1 MAPEILSYEKYDAK
15 ADLWSVGAVL
25 YEMSVGRPPFRA
37 NNHIELL
44 NKIKRANSR
53 VPFPDEDRDP
63 TKAAAA
69 TSVPAD
75 IKQLIRMLLRR
86 NPSERADYDAFF
98 KTKALEGLTSPFF
111 THARGMN
118 ALTSPSNPFS
128 PVNTKPAVPSIT
140 LLESSRPAPNPPAS
154 SNPPANPN
162 ALAVQDLPIGPDG
175 QPYDPRL
182 YTVQDTFHVRRK
194 KHRDKDRD
202 SQRDRKDWNATS
214 NGGNSDGSPVSG
226 ADTRGNS
233 SRYRATFPIMTNM
246 TF

>member
-1 MAPEILSYEKYDAK
+1 MAPEILSYEKYDAR

-69 TSVPAD
+69 TPVPAD

-86 NPSERADYDAFF
+86 NPVERADYDEFF
-98 KTKALEGLTSPFF
+98 KAKALDGLSSPFF
-111 THARGMN
+111 AHARGMD
-118 ALTSPSNPFS
+118 ALTSTSNPFA
-128 PVNTKPAVPSIT
+128 PTNARPTVPPIT
-140 LLESSRPAPNPPAS
+140 LLESSPISPKSPTH
-154 SNPPANPN
+154 SNPPADPN
-162 ALAVQDLPIGPDG
+162 TLAVQDMPIGPDG

-194 KHRDKDRD
+194 KHRDKDK
-202 SQRDRKDWNATS
+202 DRGRGGNAKS
-214 NGGNSDGSPVSG
+214 NGGQTDSPISG
-226 ADTRGNS
+226 TDTRGDS
-233 SRYRATFPIMTNM
+233 SRCSASLSHEM
-246 TF
+246 